1 MIYQELGI
9 WDVLISI
16 NNIGAKT
23 MLNNKD
29 KLDYL
34 KNKCKENGL
43 VFKQDKKRL
52 INGIGSYK
60 IVDSKGNILKEL
72 LTINNAFD
80 EEMQTSFITQL
91 AN

>member
-1 MIYQELGI
+1 
-9 WDVLISI
+9 
-16 NNIGAKT
+16 

-43 VFKQDKKRL
+43 TFKQDKNRL
-52 INGIGSYK
+52 INGMGCYK

-72 LTINNAFD
+72 LTVSNAFD

>member
-1 MIYQELGI
+1 
-9 WDVLISI
+9 
-16 NNIGAKT
+16 

-43 VFKQDKKRL
+43 VFKQDKRRL